1 MKIGK
6 NIIFVATNHKYTLIN
21 MLSSE
26 LLHLGNITCFRI
38 QVFFSAFNFTEGM
51 FPLTQHSLLNPSK
64 TPTAETARL
73 ASQRGEVLTDSCIS
87 CRGVTEYYLQKAFL
101 VIVKN
106 ANVILPVHLIHK

>member
-26 LLHLGNITCFRI
+26 ALHLGNITCFRI

-73 ASQRGEVLTDSCIS
+73 ASQRDEVLTESASLELRNIIF
-87 CRGVTEYYLQKAFL
+87 RRLFVVLLQIKM
-101 VIVKN
+101 
-106 ANVILPVHLIHK
+106 